1 MALWVEYM
9 LCTSIPHQLDVKFLD
24 GMQDWPRGKVQFV
37 LKSCQSMNP
46 DIDVL
51 LGKCTLVTLEFNIL
65 KQYRYFITTD
75 FPLSQHLSRG

>member
-1 MALWVEYM
+1 M
-9 LCTSIPHQLDVKFLD
+9 K
-24 GMQDWPRGKVQFV
+24 
-37 LKSCQSMNP
+37 P

-51 LGKCTLVTLEFNIL
+51 LGKCTLVTLEFSIL